1 MKCAVIAALI
11 TLCTTFYA
19 TPGEAKQPGAKIE
32 LEITSISKLRNAR
45 IGSTEAILGL
55 RMKNKGKKSAN
66 VHFEYTTGKGAHG
79 EQPGIEIES
88 GGPGHFQSAYGECA
102 TLECVW
108 LDQAGTTA
116 LKTTKLIAHQTLQLS
131 ADDSQSLPVTI
142 DVPAKPGRYK
152 LQVIFSNENLEA
164 IMYTYNFTDHN
175 AVYFSATTSAK
186 VMVNDV
192 AQ

>member
-1 MKCAVIAALI
+1 L
-11 TLCTTFYA
+11 
-19 TPGEAKQPGAKIE
+19 
-32 LEITSISKLRNAR
+32 
-45 IGSTEAILGL
+45 
-55 RMKNKGKKSAN
+55 
-66 VHFEYTTGKGAHG
+66 H
-79 EQPGIEIES
+79 
-88 GGPGHFQSAYGECA
+88 
-102 TLECVW
+102 
-108 LDQAGTTA
+108 
-116 LKTTKLIAHQTLQLS
+116 LS

-175 AVYFSATTSAK
+175 AVYFSANTSAK

>member
-1 MKCAVIAALI
+1 MKCALIVALI
-11 TLCTTFYA
+11 TLCTPFYA

-32 LEITSISKLRNAR
+32 LEITSISKLHNAR
-45 IGSTEAILGL
+45 IGSQEAILGL
-55 RMKNKGKKSAN
+55 RLKNKGKKGAN
-66 VHFEYTTGKGAHG
+66 VHFELTTGKSAH
-79 EQPGIEIES
+79 EERPGIEIES

-102 TLECVW
+102 TFECVW
-108 LDQAGTTA
+108 LDETGTTA
-116 LKTTKLIAHQTLQLS
+116 LKTTKLIAHQTLHLS

-175 AVYFSATTSAK
+175 AVYFSANTSAK